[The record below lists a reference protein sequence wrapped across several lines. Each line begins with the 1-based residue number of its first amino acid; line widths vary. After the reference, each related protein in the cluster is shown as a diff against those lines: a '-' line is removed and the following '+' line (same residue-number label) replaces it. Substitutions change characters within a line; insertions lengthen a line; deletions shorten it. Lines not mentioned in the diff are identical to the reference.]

1 MGDSCIADRVHHFDN
16 WYAAMATSPR
26 RDAIVQR
33 HLGLPAEVLSGS
45 LLPWDGIA
53 EVVELL
59 RLPEPAT
66 LVDLACGRGGYGL
79 EVADRTGA
87 SLIGIDFSVEAIRQA
102 GQCADARGRDA
113 RFVVADIA
121 ATDLPT
127 ASVDGVM
134 CIDAIH
140 IVAEPV
146 AVFAELRRVLR
157 PGGRAVVTNWEA
169 RDRDNDALPDW
180 ARRVDCAAWFAGAGF
195 TDIAVVER
203 PLWEQQERALWAE
216 AAVLDPA
223 GDEAVAA
230 LRDEAIEE
238 LPHVPLT
245 RRVLAS
251 AAAPPLRPPA
261 Y

>member
-1 MGDSCIADRVHHFDN
+1 
-16 WYAAMATSPR
+16 
-26 RDAIVQR
+26 
-33 HLGLPAEVLSGS
+33 
-45 LLPWDGIA
+45 
-53 EVVELL
+53 
-59 RLPEPAT
+59 
-66 LVDLACGRGGYGL
+66 
-79 EVADRTGA
+79 
-87 SLIGIDFSVEAIRQA
+87 
-102 GQCADARGRDA
+102 
-113 RFVVADIA
+113 
-121 ATDLPT
+121 
-127 ASVDGVM
+127 M

-140 IVAEPV
+140 IVAEPA

-169 RDRDNDALPDW
+169 RDRDNDALPEW
-180 ARRVDCAAWFAGAGF
+180 VRRVDCAAWFAAAGF

-216 AAVLDPA
+216 AAALDPA
-223 GDEAVAA
+223 GDDAIAA

-251 AAAPPLRPPA
+251 AAAPLRPPA